1 MSTSTKVVIDPEVR
15 ELELFLDS
23 RKLSNIGYMIILEAT
38 LCFKQVVRCL
48 FLQLFCIVL
57 FWNRVYNK
65 IFEILGGWRGGSVW
79 QRVGGGKEKGE
90 GATSK
95 KCDKSIRY
103 PCLKTV
109 CLDLVH
115 ILFIWMMEN
124 YFAGRH
130 RAGSLYDRH
139 PLHHCPGGVC
149 KGGFGVSIHHKHFDS
164 ELCWV
169 YSQIISLKIKW
180 NWQ

>member
-109 CLDLVH
+109 WTLYIYFLFGWWRIILQDDIALAVCMTV
-115 ILFIWMMEN
+115 ILFTTVLVVFVKVGSVSASITN
-124 YFAGRH
+124 TSIVSFAG
-130 RAGSLYDRH
+130 
-139 PLHHCPGGVC
+139 
-149 KGGFGVSIHHKHFDS
+149 SIHR
-164 ELCWV
+164 
-169 YSQIISLKIKW
+169 
-180 NWQ
+180 